1 MKIKAAFSC
10 GCLQLHA
17 KFSLSLHSDF
27 VRRLQCEVYD
37 MSSTK
42 KRKANTLDQFFQLKQ
57 PRVEPPSTQ
66 ANTADKI
73 EETNAVNKTTSRH
86 RNGFDRSW
94 QINRAWLQFDE
105 SSGLMTCSLCK
116 KHNVLGSNGK
126 NAWITGYATL
136 RLDKVTAHS
145 KSTVHIEAVKMDTN
159 LMSSKNLQKIITNH
173 ESAEFKAIVSALKCM
188 YWLIK
193 SRIAHTTNFAS
204 LLELAEE
211 LGAEELKTLKVGGN
225 ANYTSEQTIQELI
238 ECLADVVENE
248 TLQKLKNSPT
258 FSIMID
264 ETTDVAVQ
272 KQLVI
277 FARCLV
283 EGKLECRFLKMIELF
298 DGKADTIV
306 TAIKGHLNE
315 KQFQTANIS
324 SFGSDGANV
333 MTGSR
338 TGVATQFRRE
348 NPKLISV
355 HCIAHRLALATK
367 DAFKDVPYLSTY
379 EDILSTLFY
388 FYHNSGVRS
397 SGLKEIQQILE
408 SPVLK
413 MKEAKHVR

>member
-1 MKIKAAFSC
+1 
-10 GCLQLHA
+10 
-17 KFSLSLHSDF
+17 
-27 VRRLQCEVYD
+27 
-37 MSSTK
+37 
-42 KRKANTLDQFFQLKQ
+42 
-57 PRVEPPSTQ
+57 
-66 ANTADKI
+66 
-73 EETNAVNKTTSRH
+73 
-86 RNGFDRSW
+86 
-94 QINRAWLQFDE
+94 
-105 SSGLMTCSLCK
+105 
-116 KHNVLGSNGK
+116 
-126 NAWITGYATL
+126 
-136 RLDKVTAHS
+136 
-145 KSTVHIEAVKMDTN
+145 
-159 LMSSKNLQKIITNH
+159 
-173 ESAEFKAIVSALKCM
+173 
-188 YWLIK
+188 
-193 SRIAHTTNFAS
+193 
-204 LLELAEE
+204 
-211 LGAEELKTLKVGGN
+211 
-225 ANYTSEQTIQELI
+225 
-238 ECLADVVENE
+238 
-248 TLQKLKNSPT
+248 
-258 FSIMID
+258 
-264 ETTDVAVQ
+264 
-272 KQLVI
+272 
-277 FARCLV
+277 
-283 EGKLECRFLKMIELF
+283 MIELF